1 MTLENISDFQHTLFT
16 FESNNK
22 YVIHATSTVDAEV
35 ISGWFL
41 RGRGALFSHGERR
54 GKGGN
59 RPAYASEKN
68 LFPPAF
74 LG

>member
-1 MTLENISDFQHTLFT
+1 MTSEKMSDFPLSLFAC
-16 FESNNK
+16 ESDDK
-22 YVIHATSTVDAEV
+22 YVIHATSALDAEV
-35 ISGWFL
+35 ISGWSL

-74 LG
+74 HG